1 MLKVMLNSRL
11 NVLPRIFVNF
21 LLFLSVSMSHGQVV
35 INELT
40 AKVLALSGKYAT
52 TYSNVMEEIHQ
63 TEKVL
68 SSMIDELDGN
78 EFDMKGL
85 NEFKS
90 LLKGE

>member
-1 MLKVMLNSRL
+1 MHELLELKWISPLVTSLNE
-11 NVLPRIFVNF
+11 LPE
-21 LLFLSVSMSHGQVV
+21 VV

-52 TYSNVMEEIHQ
+52 TYSHVMEEIHQ

-68 SSMIDELDGN
+68 SLMIDELDGN

-90 LLKGE
+90 LLKVE